1 MSTQGAPAGWLEDHF
16 VQGTEHK
23 DVGIVFVHGFT
34 GSPAAMRPWANF
46 INSHGYTVSVPRLPG
61 HGTQWE
67 DLNKVQWQQWP
78 ERVQQ
83 EIDRLGE
90 SCAKVFLCG
99 LSMGG
104 GTTLNVAS
112 KNNLAGIILV
122 NPMIHI
128 AGLPAQIAIKFAPLI
143 ALFRKGL
150 ASVSDDVKAPDVTEW
165 GYDVLPTL
173 GVVQLNSL
181 LKATR
186 SALGQVQAPTLLFH
200 SVDDH
205 VLPVSNTEI
214 IMAEIGSAF
223 KSRKE
228 LLNSYHV
235 ATLDNDAPEIF
246 NESLEHIRRWS

>member
-1 MSTQGAPAGWLEDHF
+1 MSIQGAPSGWLEDHF
-16 VQGTEHK
+16 AEGADNK

-34 GSPAAMRPWANF
+34 GSPAAMRPWADF
-46 INSHGYTVSVPRLPG
+46 MNSRGYTVSVPRLPG

-67 DLNKVQWQQWP
+67 DLNRVQWQEWP

-83 EIDRLGE
+83 EIDRLRE

-112 KNNLAGIILV
+112 KNNVAGIILV

-150 ASVSDDVKAPDVTEW
+150 ASVADDVKAQDVTEW

-173 GVVQLNSL
+173 GVVQLNHL

-186 SALGQVQAPTLLFH
+186 STLAQVQAPTLLFH
-200 SVDDH
+200 SLEDH

-214 IMAEIGSAF
+214 IMAEIGSTY
-223 KSRKE
+223 KSRRE

-246 NESLEHIRRWS
+246 NESLEHIKRWS

>member
-1 MSTQGAPAGWLEDHF
+1 MSIQGAPSGWLEDHF
-16 VQGTEHK
+16 AEGADNK

-34 GSPAAMRPWANF
+34 GSPAAMRPWADF
-46 INSHGYTVSVPRLPG
+46 MNSRGYTVSVPRLPG

-67 DLNKVQWQQWP
+67 DLNRVQWQEWP

-83 EIDRLGE
+83 EIDRLRE

-112 KNNLAGIILV
+112 KNNVAGIILV

-143 ALFRKGL
+143 AIFRKGL
-150 ASVSDDVKAPDVTEW
+150 ASVSDDVKAPNVTEW

-173 GVVQLNSL
+173 GVVQLNRL

-186 SALGQVQAPTLLFH
+186 STLGQVQAPTLLFH
-200 SVDDH
+200 SLEDH

-228 LLNSYHV
+228 LFNSYHV

-246 NESLEHIRRWS
+246 NESLEHIKRWS

>member
-1 MSTQGAPAGWLEDHF
+1 VSIQGAPSGWLEDHF
-16 VQGTEHK
+16 AEGADNK

-34 GSPAAMRPWANF
+34 GSPAAMRPWADF
-46 INSHGYTVSVPRLPG
+46 MNSRGYTVSVPRLPG

-67 DLNKVQWQQWP
+67 DLNRVQWQEWP

-83 EIDRLGE
+83 EIDRLRE

-112 KNNLAGIILV
+112 KNNVAGIILV

-143 ALFRKGL
+143 AIFRKGL
-150 ASVSDDVKAPDVTEW
+150 ASVSDDVKAPNVTEW

-173 GVVQLNSL
+173 GVVQLNRL

-186 SALGQVQAPTLLFH
+186 STLGQVQAPTLLFH
-200 SVDDH
+200 SLEDH

-228 LLNSYHV
+228 LFNSYHV

-246 NESLEHIRRWS
+246 NESLEHIKRWS